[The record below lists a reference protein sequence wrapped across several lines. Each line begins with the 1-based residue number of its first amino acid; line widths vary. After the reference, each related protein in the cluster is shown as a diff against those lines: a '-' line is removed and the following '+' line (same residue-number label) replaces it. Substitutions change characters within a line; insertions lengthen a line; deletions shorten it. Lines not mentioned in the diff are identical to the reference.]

1 MSQWNPT
8 LCVYQS
14 RKPQRLGA
22 TPPHRQGPAKQGR
35 WCGAWYLAHLAV
47 VLLVVREIV
56 WHLGS
61 TQGKQGGERI
71 TALLDTRRQ
80 GQEGPAQWEVQRPRA
95 AALSVTSTGGTHPQA
110 APPGPLP
117 PSAIGH
123 TLSRR
128 WQREGGSPT
137 CGRHGPG
144 LASPVRSGDTH
155 VPSAGMT
162 KTPAC
167 VVHLPGKEKRG

>member
-1 MSQWNPT
+1 MG
-8 LCVYQS
+8 
-14 RKPQRLGA
+14 GA
-22 TPPHRQGPAKQGR
+22 
-35 WCGAWYLAHLAV
+35 
-47 VLLVVREIV
+47 E
-56 WHLGS
+56 
-61 TQGKQGGERI
+61 TQGCRPLGHQH
-71 TALLDTRRQ
+71 RRN
-80 GQEGPAQWEVQRPRA
+80 PP
-95 AALSVTSTGGTHPQA
+95 PQA

-144 LASPVRSGDTH
+144 LALPVRSGDTH